1 MADENDV
8 PSSLGDAI
16 SRKRKA
22 LGLSQR
28 ELAERIKK
36 EDGQPITP
44 QYLNDIERD
53 RRTPS
58 SDNMVEQFAS
68 ALGIDQEYLRKF
80 AGKYPS
86 DIVKAQVGEAE
97 FTRELRAFRQRLQ
110 FVSKKQG

>member
-1 MADENDV
+1 MADHEDL
-8 PSSLGDAI
+8 PSSLGEVI

-36 EDGQPITP
+36 EDGEAITP

-58 SDNMVEQFAS
+58 SDYLVEQFAA
-68 ALGIDQEYLRKF
+68 ALGIDKEYLRKF
-80 AGKYPS
+80 AGKYPA
-86 DIVKAQVGEAE
+86 DIVKAPVGEAE
-97 FTRELRAFRQRLQ
+97 FTRELAVFRQRLGDAA
-110 FVSKKQG
+110 KKQG